1 MFIASTYACC
11 TSIKKDFYKHMT
23 WSPER
28 PNNQLPLLP
37 PDIDSIETRRI
48 LKSCISARVALA
60 ELKVAGE
67 LLPDQGLL
75 INILPILEAKD
86 SSRIENIVTTS
97 DRLFQYIDREEY
109 ADPETKE
116 ALRYRTALSEGF
128 QHLSRY
134 PICTNTAI
142 EVCTTLRGIA
152 TDIRKTPGTV
162 LRAGDGQVVYSPPE
176 GEQVIRDLL
185 SNWEAF
191 IHGEDDIDPLVKLAI
206 SHYQFE
212 CIHPFQDGNGRT
224 GRILNILYLIEQ
236 ELLASPILYLSQFI
250 LEHRVTYYTLLR
262 KVTEEGHWEAWILF
276 ILDAIKNTAQRTIK
290 KIATVRELING
301 TTELIREKLPKI
313 YTHELVQ
320 ALFHQPYCRIENLV
334 NAGIAKRQTASQYLK
349 MLVEIGILEEISSGR
364 EKLYLNTRLLKE
376 LENIQA

>member
-1 MFIASTYACC
+1 MN
-11 TSIKKDFYKHMT
+11 
-23 WSPER
+23 WNPEK

-37 PDIDSIETRRI
+37 PDIELIETRSV
-48 LKSCISARVALA
+48 LKSCIAARVALA

-97 DRLFQYIDREEY
+97 DRLFQYADREEY
-109 ADPETKE
+109 ADPDTKE
-116 ALRYRTALSEGF
+116 ALRYRTALNEGF
-128 QHLSRY
+128 QHLSTY
-134 PICTNTAI
+134 PICINTAI
-142 EVCTTLRGIA
+142 EVCTTLRGIT

-162 LRAGDGQVVYSPPE
+162 LRTGNGQIVYSPPE

-185 SNWEAF
+185 SNWEKFMHAD
-191 IHGEDDIDPLVKLAI
+191 DDIDPLVKMAV

-212 CIHPFQDGNGRT
+212 CIHPFPDGNGRT
-224 GRILNILYLIEQ
+224 GRILNILYLIERG
-236 ELLASPILYLSQFI
+236 LLTAPILYLSQYI
-250 LEHRVTYYTLLR
+250 LEHRTNYYTLLR
-262 KVTEEGHWEAWILF
+262 AVTEEGKWEEWVLF
-276 ILDAIKNTAQRTIK
+276 ILDAIFHTAQRTTK
-290 KIATVRELING
+290 KIAVIRELISE
-301 TTELIREKLPKI
+301 TTDYLRNSLPKI

-349 MLVEIGILEEISSGR
+349 MLVEIGVLEEISAGR
-364 EKLYLNTRLLKE
+364 EKLYVNTRLLQE
-376 LENIQA
+376 LENIPA